1 MTDAGPDARLLTRCD
16 SCAELEGGAWT
27 AGTAAQESQM
37 PQPVSWPN
45 WVSVP
50 PRPRP
55 PGHYTASLPQLVARA
70 LEDLPDL

>member
-1 MTDAGPDARLLTRCD
+1 ML
-16 SCAELEGGAWT
+16 
-27 AGTAAQESQM
+27 
-37 PQPVSWPN
+37 QPVSWPN

-55 PGHYTASLPQLVARA
+55 LGHYTASLPQLVARV